1 ERFICS
7 GNFLYQFV
15 PEGKEIRVYELNQTK
30 SGQVGEDNFLSF
42 LFGMKAEEA
51 KRRYDLRLEK
61 QDQHWIYIRVYPRF
75 DQDKVDFQEAQ
86 VVLGGESFLPR
97 RLWFLEP
104 NGNEVTWDIP
114 RIDPKAP
121 VNRAD
126 FGAPAVPP
134 GWELKRVP
142 RNPQNATRPNEPPP
156 RVVRPQQ

>member
-1 ERFICS
+1 DQLLLRWEQRMRGIDSLVADCTRAKVDKTYGGTEVFRGKAQYMKPNLANLYLVKDNKPAVYERFICS

-86 VVLGGESFLPR
+86 L
-97 RLWFLEP
+97 
-104 NGNEVTWDIP
+104 
-114 RIDPKAP
+114 
-121 VNRAD
+121 
-126 FGAPAVPP
+126 
-134 GWELKRVP
+134 
-142 RNPQNATRPNEPPP
+142 
-156 RVVRPQQ
+156 